1 LRRYIISGENL
12 DDKIIIRDLGGNH
25 RNDKLE
31 ISYKV
36 VNIVATVVNEIDDEI
51 HLNQI
56 IQKVSNVEYNPDRFP
71 GLIMRIENPHATLL
85 IFTSGR
91 MVITGLKKTTDADLA
106 AQQVVEKMQN
116 IGFKIKNPKV
126 TIQNIVATSSLNMN
140 VDLNMLTI
148 VMDNVMYEPE
158 VFPAAIYKMQDPK
171 VVFLIFSSGKI
182 VCLGAKI
189 KETIDEAISIL
200 IKQLS
205 ESEVTDFI

>member
-1 LRRYIISGENL
+1 MGGDHRS
-12 DDKIIIRDLGGNH
+12 DKR
-25 RNDKLE
+25 E

-36 VNIVATVVNEIDDEI
+36 VNIVATAITEIDGVIDLNEII
-51 HLNQI
+51 
-56 IQKVSNVEYNPDRFP
+56 KKGSNVEYHPDRFP

-85 IFTSGR
+85 IFTSGK
-91 MVITGLKKTTDADLA
+91 MVITGLKKSTDADLA
-106 AQQVVEKMQN
+106 AQQAVEKIQN

-126 TIQNIVATSSLNMN
+126 TIQNIVATSSLNIS

-148 VMDNVMYEPE
+148 VMDNIMYEPE

-182 VCLGAKI
+182 VCLGSKV
-189 KETIDEAISIL
+189 KETIDVALSLL

-205 ESEVTDFI
+205 EFEVTDLF

>member
-1 LRRYIISGENL
+1 
-12 DDKIIIRDLGGNH
+12 LGGDH
-25 RNDKLE
+25 RSDKRE

-36 VNIVATVVNEIDDEI
+36 VNIVATAITEIDGVIDLNEII
-51 HLNQI
+51 
-56 IQKVSNVEYNPDRFP
+56 KKGSNVEYHPDRFP

-85 IFTSGR
+85 IFTSGK
-91 MVITGLKKTTDADLA
+91 MVITGLKKSTDADLA
-106 AQQVVEKMQN
+106 AQQAVEKIQN

-126 TIQNIVATSSLNMN
+126 TIQNIVATSSLNIS

-148 VMDNVMYEPE
+148 VMDNIMYEPE

-182 VCLGAKI
+182 VCLGSKV
-189 KETIDEAISIL
+189 KETIDVALSLL

-205 ESEVTDFI
+205 EFEVTDLF

>member
-1 LRRYIISGENL
+1 MGSH
-12 DDKIIIRDLGGNH
+12 H
-25 RNDKLE
+25 RGDKLE

-36 VNIVATVVNEIDDEI
+36 VNIVATVITEIDDAI
-51 HLNQI
+51 DLNQI
-56 IQKVSNVEYNPDRFP
+56 IQKCSNVEYHPDRFP
-71 GLIMRIENPHATLL
+71 GLIMRLENPHATLL
-85 IFTSGR
+85 IFSSGK
-91 MVITGLKKTTDADLA
+91 MVITGLKKTTDANLA
-106 AQQVVEKMQN
+106 AQQALEKMQK
-116 IGFKIKNPKV
+116 IGFKIRNPKV

-171 VVFLIFSSGKI
+171 VVFLIFSSGKT

-205 ESEVTDFI
+205 ESEVTEFF